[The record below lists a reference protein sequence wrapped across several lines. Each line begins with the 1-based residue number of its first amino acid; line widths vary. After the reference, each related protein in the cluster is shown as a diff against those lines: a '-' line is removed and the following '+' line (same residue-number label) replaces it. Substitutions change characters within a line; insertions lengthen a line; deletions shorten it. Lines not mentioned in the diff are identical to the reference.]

1 MIRINKYLSMC
12 GVTSRRGAE
21 TMILEKRISVNDEII
36 EKLSTMVDEKTDVV
50 KVDGEVVEPVEHK
63 VYVLLN
69 KPTNVMT
76 TLNDPFKRKT
86 ILNFIDDVPVRVY
99 PVGRLD
105 FDTEGLLLLTNDGDL
120 AYRLTHPKY
129 EVRKIYSAQV
139 EGSFTDA
146 DSKKIADGIKLEDGA
161 TGRAKVDIVKSDK
174 NSSRIRLTLT
184 EGRKREVKQLC
195 AACDHPVMRLRRV
208 EFAGL
213 SLRGLQYGK
222 WRYLKPDEVDRL
234 KKLVALK

>member
-21 TMILEKRISVNDEII
+21 ALILEKRVTVNDELV
-36 EKLSTMVDEKTDVV
+36 EKLSTMVEEKSDVV
-50 KVDGEVVEPVEHK
+50 KVDGDIVEPVEHL

-76 TLNDPFKRKT
+76 TLNDPYKRKT
-86 ILNFIDDVPVRVY
+86 ILNFISDVPVRVY

-105 FDTEGLLLLTNDGDL
+105 YDTEGLLLLTNDGDL
-120 AYRLTHPKY
+120 AYRLSHPKY
-129 EVRKIYSAQV
+129 EVPKIYSAAV
-139 EGSFTDA
+139 EGAFTEA
-146 DSKKIADGIKLEDGA
+146 DCKKIAAGIKLEDGA
-161 TGRAKVDIVKSDK
+161 MGHAKVEIVKSDK

-195 AACDHPVMRLRRV
+195 AACEHPVTRLRRV

-213 SLRGLQYGK
+213 SLHGLQYGK

-234 KKLVALK
+234 KKMVALK

>member
-21 TMILEKRISVNDEII
+21 ALILEKRVSVNDEIV
-36 EKLSTMVDEKTDVV
+36 EQLSTMIDGKKDVV
-50 KVDGEVVEPVEHK
+50 KVDGVLVEPVEHK
-63 VYVLLN
+63 IYVLLN

-86 ILNFIDDVPVRVY
+86 ILNFLSDVPIRVY

-105 FDTEGLLLLTNDGDL
+105 YDTEGLLLMTNDGDL

-129 EVRKIYSAQV
+129 EVPKIYSADV
-139 EGSFTDA
+139 EGQFTEA
-146 DSKKIADGIKLEDGA
+146 DCKKIDTGIKLEDGA
-161 TGRAKVDIVKSDK
+161 IGRAKVDIIKSDK
-174 NSSRIRLTLT
+174 STSRIRLTLT

-195 AACDHPVMRLRRV
+195 AACEHPVLRLRRV

-213 SLRGLQYGK
+213 SLRGVQYGK
-222 WRYLKPDEVDRL
+222 WRYLKPDEIDRL
-234 KKLVALK
+234 KKMVDLK